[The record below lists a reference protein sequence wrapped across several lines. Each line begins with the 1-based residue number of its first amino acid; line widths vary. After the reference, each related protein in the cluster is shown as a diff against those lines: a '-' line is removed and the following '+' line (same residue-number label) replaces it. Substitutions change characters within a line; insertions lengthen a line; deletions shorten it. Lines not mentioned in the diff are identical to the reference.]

1 MSLLVLYN
9 IIIVFA
15 LKLSSSLLQ
24 FPPLVV
30 LFVAISFVS
39 CRHFKAMLL
48 VGILPRKGLI
58 RVSGQILDRI
68 MSLVWNLWD
77 QNANVSLL

>member
-1 MSLLVLYN
+1 MSLLALYN
-9 IIIVFA
+9 LLLFFA
-15 LKLSSSLLQ
+15 LKLSSSLLLFQ
-24 FPPLVV
+24 PIIV

-39 CRHFKAMLL
+39 CRHFKGMLL

-58 RVSGQILDRI
+58 RVSGQILERI
-68 MSLVWNLWD
+68 MSLVWHLWD

>member
-1 MSLLVLYN
+1 MSPLALYN
-9 IIIVFA
+9 LLLFFA

-24 FPPLVV
+24 LFQPHV
-30 LFVAISFVS
+30 LFVTILFVS

-48 VGILPRKGLI
+48 VAILPGKGLV

-68 MSLVWNLWD
+68 VLLVWNLWD